1 MKEYE
6 GKREIGENFAVS
18 QEEKEEDLLERLY
31 LWRQEGRPL
40 WPAELCVH
48 MRITRRELNQLMRQM
63 VRYGYLEEPE
73 ERRELEMTPLGR
85 ARGAECLARHQR
97 LTQLIQMVC
106 DLDEE
111 QAEENACRME
121 HVVSRNVIV
130 GIEQFLRS
138 GDTHD
143 RILKNTDLSTL
154 YEPGNYEF
162 CMGIYRPEKRY
173 PRILAEEFFLFV
185 PEIRLN
191 VKEDGSFF
199 SLKKRDSEHPEQVW
213 YRKRDRWRQAEQ
225 EYGEFRIP
233 TAALTYTVSPL
244 PSVTEGDL
252 ILAFPS
258 EGLGPAEENCRE
270 LNVHIW

>member
-1 MKEYE
+1 MHKDQRKMKEYE

-48 MRITRRELNQLMRQM
+48 MKITRRELNQLMRQM

-199 SLKKRDSEHPEQVW
+199 SLKKRDSGHPEQVW
-213 YRKRDRWRQAEQ
+213 YRKRDRWHQAEQ

-233 TAALTYTVSPL
+233 TAALTYTCLLYTSPGCIG
-244 PSVTEGDL
+244 TEND
-252 ILAFPS
+252 
-258 EGLGPAEENCRE
+258 
-270 LNVHIW
+270 H

>member
-1 MKEYE
+1 MVHKDQRKMKEYE

-48 MRITRRELNQLMRQM
+48 MKITRRELNQLMRQM

-111 QAEENACRME
+111 QAEENACGQPE
-121 HVVSRNVIV
+121 CY
-130 GIEQFLRS
+130 S
-138 GDTHD
+138 GD
-143 RILKNTDLSTL
+143 RAVSAVRG
-154 YEPGNYEF
+154 YS
-162 CMGIYRPEKRY
+162 RP
-173 PRILAEEFFLFV
+173 
-185 PEIRLN
+185 
-191 VKEDGSFF
+191 
-199 SLKKRDSEHPEQVW
+199 DSEK
-213 YRKRDRWRQAEQ
+213 YRSQYA
-225 EYGEFRIP
+225 
-233 TAALTYTVSPL
+233 V
-244 PSVTEGDL
+244 
-252 ILAFPS
+252 
-258 EGLGPAEENCRE
+258 
-270 LNVHIW
+270 